1 MNPSIGKK
9 QSTFHIFLNQR
20 YIHNV
25 FERII
30 CSLLAEGKRKKILKT
45 SLSLLILLV
54 LSIASFSSGGKG
66 NEVMASTNGTTYGP
80 ELQIKEDWIID
91 NETVVV
97 TSEQPI
103 SFVQSY
109 HEQYKIIVKNGGVL
123 KIIDSYIRSDFRFLL
138 ELYDTSKLIV
148 ENSNLGWQKGLDVGL
163 SGAVITNMDNSVV
176 EAKNSELDLVGIAN
190 GNGLLSYT
198 TVDLD
203 NCRIEQLELDLFD
216 LKGVVIDGLST
227 GNIEDRTFSSEKFR
241 MKLKNCV
248 VKGEVTS
255 WIGDA
260 EVTFKNCK
268 MGQISPDEGSI
279 VNIENCTMREIVPRV
294 SSYSGVISGLPQGN
308 VSSFQLNLPEKN
320 GPSINVVNSTIE
332 NGWRFRYFSGCN
344 IEFRNCYF
352 SVLSPMGNNYA
363 SVYDST
369 VREVWLWW
377 TSGEIHFENS
387 PIGWIGKIMGPN
399 NILLSGYITVEDKN
413 WQSNR
418 WVNNWGDTIIRRE
431 FFFSFPSGSA
441 DCIIKNEEGTTVDQF
456 VVGTIPIKKVLTFD
470 KEQRNFKVYLDGI
483 LKETLE
489 LSSDSDVAFRPNTYT
504 IKATSGVGGSILP
517 SGSVIVNPG
526 TDQTF
531 TITPDTGY
539 HIKDVKVDGNSVG
552 AVTSYTFTN
561 INSDHTISVE
571 FILPDTIPPTVTLFS
586 PTDGTKVS
594 TPTVNIS
601 GKVTDNVG
609 VVAVW
614 VGAKKAE
621 LAPDGTFSEP
631 VSLDEGINTIKV
643 VAFDASG
650 NKGEEDLIVNYK
662 KKTVITI
669 ILQIGN
675 TSFTVNGIQNTL
687 DSPPVI
693 KNDRTLL
700 PIRVIVEA
708 LGGTIE
714 WIPTTKSITIR
725 LGSTYIG
732 MQIGNSSAVVNGY
745 VMNIDSDNPK
755 VVPEIINSRTMLPL
769 RFVTENLGC
778 DVQWD
783 GTTKTITITYPK
795 P

>member
-1 MNPSIGKK
+1 MNPLIGKT
-9 QSTFHIFLNQR
+9 QSTPHILLNLR
-20 YIHNV
+20 YIRNP

-30 CSLLAEGKRKKILKT
+30 CSLRTGGKRKKSLKI
-45 SLSLLILLV
+45 SLSLLILFV
-54 LSIASFSSGGKG
+54 LSITLFADGL
-66 NEVMASTNGTTYGP
+66 NGSRVQTSISATAYGP
-80 ELQIKEDWIID
+80 ELRISGDWIID

-103 SFVQSY
+103 YFPQDY
-109 HEQYKIIVKNGGVL
+109 HEQYKIIVRNGGVL
-123 KIIDSYIRSDFRFLL
+123 KIIDSYIHSDFRFLL
-138 ELYDTSKLIV
+138 ILYDTSKLIV

-190 GNGLLSYT
+190 GNGSLSFT

-255 WIGDA
+255 WIGNA

-268 MGQISPDEGSI
+268 LGQISPDEGSV

-308 VSSFQLNLPEKN
+308 VSSFQLNLPAKN

-332 NGWRFRYFSGCN
+332 NGWYFRYFSGCN

-352 SVLSPMGNNYA
+352 SALRSMGNNYA

-431 FFFSFPSGSA
+431 FFFSLTSGSA

-456 VVGTIPIKKVLTFD
+456 VVGTIPIKKVLAFD

-483 LKETLE
+483 LMKTLE
-489 LSSDSDVAFRPNTYT
+489 LSSDSDVAFGPNTYT
-504 IKATSGVGGSILP
+504 IKATSGVGGSISP
-517 SGSVIVNPG
+517 SGTVTVNYG
-526 TDQTF
+526 TDQIF

-539 HIKDVKVDGNSVG
+539 HIKDVKVDGKSVG
-552 AVTSYTFTN
+552 AVSTYTFTN
-561 INSDHTISVE
+561 VTSNHTIE
-571 FILPDTIPPTVTLFS
+571 AIFEPITFTITAS
-586 PTDGTKVS
+586 ASAGGTI
-594 TPTVNIS
+594 TPSGTVN
-601 GKVTDNVG
+601 
-609 VVAVW
+609 
-614 VGAKKAE
+614 
-621 LAPDGTFSEP
+621 
-631 VSLDEGINTIKV
+631 
-643 VAFDASG
+643 
-650 NKGEEDLIVNYK
+650 VNYGDSK
-662 KKTVITI
+662 TFTITPNSGYKISNVKVDGGSVGSVSSYPFQNIISSHTIEATFEKEITQTVIV
-669 ILQIGN
+669 LQIGKS
-675 TSFTVNGIQNTL
+675 TFTVNGSARTL
-687 DSPPVI
+687 DSPPII
-693 KNDRTLL
+693 KNSRTLL
-700 PIRVIVEA
+700 PIRAIVEA

-732 MQIGNSSAVVNGY
+732 MQIGNSTAVVNGY
-745 VMNIDSDNPK
+745 VMNIDPDNPK

-769 RFVTENLGC
+769 RFVTEKLGC

-783 GTTKTITITYPK
+783 GTTKTITITYQP
-795 P
+795 

>member
-1 MNPSIGKK
+1 MNPSIGKT
-9 QSTFHIFLNQR
+9 QSASHISLNQW

-30 CSLLAEGKRKKILKT
+30 CSLLAERKRKKVLKT
-45 SLSLLILLV
+45 SLSLLILFTILI
-54 LSIASFSSGGKG
+54 SSFSSIGKG
-66 NEVMASTNGTTYGP
+66 DRALASINGTTYGP
-80 ELQIKEDWIID
+80 ELQIKGDWIID
-91 NETVVV
+91 NKTVVV

-103 SFVQSY
+103 YFPQDY

-123 KIIDSYIRSDFRFLL
+123 KIIDSYIHSDFRFLL
-138 ELYDTSKLIV
+138 VLYDTSKLIV

-190 GNGLLSYT
+190 GNGSLSFT

-255 WIGDA
+255 WIGNA

-268 MGQISPDEGSI
+268 LGAISPDEGSV
-279 VNIENCTMREIVPRV
+279 VNIENCTMREIAPRV

-308 VSSFQLNLPEKN
+308 VSSFQLNLSAKN

-332 NGWRFRYFSGCN
+332 NGWYFRYFTGCN
-344 IEFRNCYF
+344 IEFQNCYF
-352 SVLSPMGNNYA
+352 SVLRPMGNNYA

-369 VREVWLWW
+369 VREVWLWG

-387 PIGWIGKIMGPN
+387 SIGWVGKIMGPN
-399 NILLSGYITVEDKN
+399 DILLSGDITVEDKN

-431 FFFSFPSGSA
+431 FFFLLTSGSA

-489 LSSDSDVAFRPNTYT
+489 LSSDSDVAFGPNTYT
-504 IKATSGVGGSILP
+504 IKATSGVGGSISP
-517 SGSVIVNPG
+517 SGEVKLNYG
-526 TDQTF
+526 ADQTF
-531 TITPDTGY
+531 TITPNTDY
-539 HIKDVKVDGNSVG
+539 RIKDVIVDGISVG
-552 AVTSYTFTN
+552 AVSTYTFTN
-561 INSDHTISVE
+561 ITGNHTIS
-571 FILPDTIPPTVTLFS
+571 T
-586 PTDGTKVS
+586 
-594 TPTVNIS
+594 
-601 GKVTDNVG
+601 
-609 VVAVW
+609 
-614 VGAKKAE
+614 
-621 LAPDGTFSEP
+621 TFEK
-631 VSLDEGINTIKV
+631 EITQ
-643 VAFDASG
+643 
-650 NKGEEDLIVNYK
+650 
-662 KKTVITI
+662 TVIV
-669 ILQIGN
+669 LQIGN
-675 TSFTVNGIQNTL
+675 TTFTVNGQIRTL
-687 DSPPVI
+687 DSPPII
-693 KNDRTLL
+693 KNGRTLL
-700 PIRVIVEA
+700 PIRAIIEA
-708 LGGTIE
+708 LGGTVE
-714 WIPTTKSITIR
+714 WIPTTKSITIK
-725 LGSTYIG
+725 LSSTYIG
-732 MQIGNSSAVVNGY
+732 MQIGNSTTVVNGY
-745 VMNIDSDNPK
+745 VMNIDPDNPK

-783 GTTKTITITYPK
+783 GTTQTITITYPEN
-795 P
+795 

>member
-1 MNPSIGKK
+1 MNPSIGKT
-9 QSTFHIFLNQR
+9 QSASHIFLNQR

-30 CSLLAEGKRKKILKT
+30 CSLRAGGKRKKVLKT
-45 SLSLLILLV
+45 SLSLLILFA

-66 NEVMASTNGTTYGP
+66 NGVLASTNGTTYGP
-80 ELQIKEDWIID
+80 ELRISGDWIVD
-91 NETVVV
+91 NKTVEI

-103 SFVQSY
+103 YFPQDY

-138 ELYDTSKLIV
+138 VLYDTSKLVV
-148 ENSNLGWQKGLDVGL
+148 ENANLEVLEGK
-163 SGAVITNMDNSVV
+163 GAVITNLDNSAI
-176 EAKNSELDLVGIAN
+176 EAKNSQLDYVGVAN
-190 GNGLLSYT
+190 GTGPLSYT
-198 TVDLD
+198 TIDLY
-203 NCRIEQLELDLFD
+203 NCSISQLELDLFNM
-216 LKGVVIDGLST
+216 KGVVIEGLET
-227 GNIEDRTFSSEKFR
+227 GNIEDKTFSSESFR
-241 MKLKNCV
+241 MTLQNCEIRR
-248 VKGEVTS
+248 EVTTYVR
-255 WIGDA
+255 DA

-268 MGQISPDEGSI
+268 MGQMSPDKGSI
-279 VNIENCTMREIVPRV
+279 VSIENCMMREIVPRV
-294 SSYSGVISGLPQGN
+294 TNYSGIISGLPQGN
-308 VSSFQLNLPEKN
+308 VSSFQLNLPATH
-320 GPSINVVNSTIE
+320 GPSINIVNSTIE
-332 NGWRFRYFSGCN
+332 NGWYFRYDSGCN

-352 SVLSPMGNNYA
+352 SVLRPMWNNFA
-363 SVYDST
+363 SVYDSI
-369 VREVWLWW
+369 VREVWIWG
-377 TSGEIHFENS
+377 TSGEIHFQNS
-387 PIGWIGKIMGPN
+387 PIGWIGNIMSPN
-399 NILLSGYITVEDKN
+399 DILLSGDITIEDEN
-413 WQSNR
+413 WRNR
-418 WVNNWGDTIIRRE
+418 LLNWGTTTIRRE
-431 FFFSFPSGSA
+431 FFFSFPSGSGE
-441 DCIIKNEEGTTVDQF
+441 CIIKNEEGTIVDQF
-456 VVGTIPIKKVLTFD
+456 VVGTAPIMKVLAFD
-470 KEQRNFKVYLDGI
+470 KEQRNLKVYLDGA
-483 LKETLE
+483 LKEILE
-489 LSSDSDVAFRPNTYT
+489 LSSDANVAFGPNTYT
-504 IKATSGVGGSILP
+504 IKTTSGVGGSILP
-517 SGSVIVNPG
+517 SGNVIVNQG
-526 TDQTF
+526 ADQTF
-531 TITPDTGY
+531 TITPSTGY

-561 INSDHTISVE
+561 INSDHKISVE

-732 MQIGNSSAVVNGY
+732 MQIGNSTAVVNGY
-745 VMNIDSDNPK
+745 VMNIDPDNPK

-769 RFVTENLGC
+769 RFVAEKLGC

-783 GTTKTITITYPK
+783 GTTKTITITYP
-795 P
+795 

>member
-1 MNPSIGKK
+1 MNPLIGKT
-9 QSTFHIFLNQR
+9 QSTPHILLNLR
-20 YIHNV
+20 YIRNP

-30 CSLLAEGKRKKILKT
+30 CSLRTGGKRKKSLKI
-45 SLSLLILLV
+45 SLSLLILFV
-54 LSIASFSSGGKG
+54 LSITLFADGL
-66 NEVMASTNGTTYGP
+66 NGSRVQTSISATAYGP
-80 ELQIKEDWIID
+80 ELRISGDWIID

-103 SFVQSY
+103 YFPQDY
-109 HEQYKIIVKNGGVL
+109 HEQYKIIVRNGGVL
-123 KIIDSYIRSDFRFLL
+123 KIIDSYIHSDFRFLL
-138 ELYDTSKLIV
+138 ILYDTSKLIV

-190 GNGLLSYT
+190 GNGSLSFT

-255 WIGDA
+255 WIGNA

-268 MGQISPDEGSI
+268 LGQISPDEGSV

-308 VSSFQLNLPEKN
+308 VSSFQLNLPATN

-332 NGWRFRYFSGCN
+332 NGWYFRYFSGCN

-352 SVLSPMGNNYA
+352 SALRSMGNNYA

-431 FFFSFPSGSA
+431 FFFSLTSGSA

-456 VVGTIPIKKVLTFD
+456 VVGTIPIKKVLAFD

-483 LKETLE
+483 LMKTLE
-489 LSSDSDVAFRPNTYT
+489 LSSDSDVAFGPNTYT
-504 IKATSGVGGSILP
+504 IKATSGVGGSISP
-517 SGSVIVNPG
+517 SGTVTVNYG
-526 TDQTF
+526 TDQIF

-539 HIKDVKVDGNSVG
+539 HIKDVKVDGKSVG
-552 AVTSYTFTN
+552 AVSTYTFTN
-561 INSDHTISVE
+561 VTSNHTIE
-571 FILPDTIPPTVTLFS
+571 AIFEPITFTITAS
-586 PTDGTKVS
+586 ASAGGTI
-594 TPTVNIS
+594 TPSGTVN
-601 GKVTDNVG
+601 
-609 VVAVW
+609 
-614 VGAKKAE
+614 
-621 LAPDGTFSEP
+621 
-631 VSLDEGINTIKV
+631 
-643 VAFDASG
+643 
-650 NKGEEDLIVNYK
+650 VNYGDSK
-662 KKTVITI
+662 TFTITPNSGYKISNVKVDGGSVGSVSSYPFQNIISSHTIEATFEKEITQTVIV
-669 ILQIGN
+669 LQIGKS
-675 TSFTVNGIQNTL
+675 TFTVNGSARTL
-687 DSPPVI
+687 DSPPII
-693 KNDRTLL
+693 KNSRTLL
-700 PIRVIVEA
+700 PIRAIVEA

-732 MQIGNSSAVVNGY
+732 MQIGNSTAVVNGY
-745 VMNIDSDNPK
+745 VMNIDPDNPK

-783 GTTKTITITYPK
+783 GSTKTITIKYGE
-795 P
+795 

>member
-1 MNPSIGKK
+1 MNPLIGKT
-9 QSTFHIFLNQR
+9 QSTPHILLNLR
-20 YIHNV
+20 YIRNP

-30 CSLLAEGKRKKILKT
+30 CSLRTGGKRKKSLKI
-45 SLSLLILLV
+45 SLSLLILFV
-54 LSIASFSSGGKG
+54 LSITLFADGL
-66 NEVMASTNGTTYGP
+66 NGSRVQTSISATAYGP
-80 ELQIKEDWIID
+80 ELRISGDWIID

-103 SFVQSY
+103 YFPQDY
-109 HEQYKIIVKNGGVL
+109 HEQYKIIVRNGGVL
-123 KIIDSYIRSDFRFLL
+123 KIIDSYIHSDFRFLL
-138 ELYDTSKLIV
+138 ILYDTSKLIV

-190 GNGLLSYT
+190 GNGSLSFT

-255 WIGDA
+255 WIGNA

-268 MGQISPDEGSI
+268 LGQISPDEGSV

-308 VSSFQLNLPEKN
+308 VSSFQLNLPAKN

-332 NGWRFRYFSGCN
+332 NGWYFRYFSGCN

-352 SVLSPMGNNYA
+352 SALRSMGNNYA

-431 FFFSFPSGSA
+431 FFFSLTSGSA

-456 VVGTIPIKKVLTFD
+456 VVGTIPIKKVLAFD

-483 LKETLE
+483 LMKTLE
-489 LSSDSDVAFRPNTYT
+489 LSSDSDVAFGPNTYT
-504 IKATSGVGGSILP
+504 IKATSGVGGSISP
-517 SGSVIVNPG
+517 SGTVTVNYG
-526 TDQTF
+526 TDQIF

-539 HIKDVKVDGNSVG
+539 HIKDVKVDGKSVG
-552 AVTSYTFTN
+552 AVSTYTFTN
-561 INSDHTISVE
+561 VTSNHTIE
-571 FILPDTIPPTVTLFS
+571 AIFEPITFTITAS
-586 PTDGTKVS
+586 ASAGGTI
-594 TPTVNIS
+594 TPSGTVN
-601 GKVTDNVG
+601 
-609 VVAVW
+609 
-614 VGAKKAE
+614 
-621 LAPDGTFSEP
+621 
-631 VSLDEGINTIKV
+631 
-643 VAFDASG
+643 
-650 NKGEEDLIVNYK
+650 VNYGDSK
-662 KKTVITI
+662 TFTITPNSGYKISNVKVDGGSVGSVSSYPFQNIISSHTIEATFEKEITQTVIV
-669 ILQIGN
+669 LQIGKS
-675 TSFTVNGIQNTL
+675 TFTVNGSARTL
-687 DSPPVI
+687 DSPPII
-693 KNDRTLL
+693 KNSRTLL
-700 PIRVIVEA
+700 PIRAIVEA

-732 MQIGNSSAVVNGY
+732 MQIGNSTAVVNGY
-745 VMNIDSDNPK
+745 VMNIDPDNPK

-769 RFVTENLGC
+769 RFVTEKLGC

-783 GTTKTITITYPK
+783 GTTKTITIKYGE
-795 P
+795 

>member
-1 MNPSIGKK
+1 MNPLIGKT
-9 QSTFHIFLNQR
+9 QSTPHILLNLR
-20 YIHNV
+20 YIRNP

-30 CSLLAEGKRKKILKT
+30 CSLRTGGKRKKSLKI
-45 SLSLLILLV
+45 SLSLLILFV
-54 LSIASFSSGGKG
+54 LSITLFADGL
-66 NEVMASTNGTTYGP
+66 NGSRVQTSISATAYGP
-80 ELQIKEDWIID
+80 ELRISGDWIID

-103 SFVQSY
+103 YFPQDY
-109 HEQYKIIVKNGGVL
+109 HEQYKIIVRNGGVL
-123 KIIDSYIRSDFRFLL
+123 KIIDSYIHSDFRFLL
-138 ELYDTSKLIV
+138 ILYDTSKLIV

-190 GNGLLSYT
+190 GNGSLSFT

-255 WIGDA
+255 WIGNA

-268 MGQISPDEGSI
+268 LGQISPDEGSV

-308 VSSFQLNLPEKN
+308 VSSFQLNLPATN

-332 NGWRFRYFSGCN
+332 NGWYFRYFSGCN

-352 SVLSPMGNNYA
+352 SALRSMGNNYA

-431 FFFSFPSGSA
+431 FFFSLTSGSA

-456 VVGTIPIKKVLTFD
+456 VVGTIPIKKVLAFD

-483 LKETLE
+483 LMKTLE
-489 LSSDSDVAFRPNTYT
+489 LSSDSDVAFGPNTYT
-504 IKATSGVGGSILP
+504 IKATSGVGGSISP
-517 SGSVIVNPG
+517 SGTVTVNYG
-526 TDQTF
+526 TDQIF

-539 HIKDVKVDGNSVG
+539 HIKDVKVDGKSVG
-552 AVTSYTFTN
+552 AVSTYTFTN
-561 INSDHTISVE
+561 VTSNHTIE
-571 FILPDTIPPTVTLFS
+571 AIFEPITFTITAS
-586 PTDGTKVS
+586 ASAGGTI
-594 TPTVNIS
+594 TPSGTVN
-601 GKVTDNVG
+601 
-609 VVAVW
+609 
-614 VGAKKAE
+614 
-621 LAPDGTFSEP
+621 
-631 VSLDEGINTIKV
+631 
-643 VAFDASG
+643 
-650 NKGEEDLIVNYK
+650 VNYGDSK
-662 KKTVITI
+662 TFTITPNSGYKISNVKVDGGSVGSVSSYPFQNIISSHTIEATFEKEITQTVIV
-669 ILQIGN
+669 LQIGKS
-675 TSFTVNGIQNTL
+675 TFTVNGSARTL
-687 DSPPVI
+687 DSPPII
-693 KNDRTLL
+693 KNSRTLL
-700 PIRVIVEA
+700 PIRAIVEA

-732 MQIGNSSAVVNGY
+732 MQIGNSTAVVNGY
-745 VMNIDSDNPK
+745 VMNIDPDNPK

-769 RFVTENLGC
+769 RFVTEKLGC

-783 GTTKTITITYPK
+783 GTIKTITITYQP
-795 P
+795 

>member
-1 MNPSIGKK
+1 MNPLIGKT
-9 QSTFHIFLNQR
+9 QSTPHILLNLR
-20 YIHNV
+20 YIRNP

-30 CSLLAEGKRKKILKT
+30 CSLRTGGKRKKSLKI
-45 SLSLLILLV
+45 SLSLLILFV
-54 LSIASFSSGGKG
+54 LSITLFADGL
-66 NEVMASTNGTTYGP
+66 NGSRVQTSISATAYGP
-80 ELQIKEDWIID
+80 ELRISGDWIID

-103 SFVQSY
+103 YFPQDY
-109 HEQYKIIVKNGGVL
+109 HEQYKIIVRNGGVL
-123 KIIDSYIRSDFRFLL
+123 KIIDSYIHSDFRFLL
-138 ELYDTSKLIV
+138 ILYDTSKLIV

-190 GNGLLSYT
+190 GNGSLSFT

-255 WIGDA
+255 WIGNA

-268 MGQISPDEGSI
+268 LGQISPDEGSV

-308 VSSFQLNLPEKN
+308 VSSFQLNLPATN

-332 NGWRFRYFSGCN
+332 NGWYFRYFSGCN

-352 SVLSPMGNNYA
+352 SALRSMGNNYA

-431 FFFSFPSGSA
+431 FFFSLTSGSA

-456 VVGTIPIKKVLTFD
+456 VVGTIPIKKVLAFD

-483 LKETLE
+483 LMKTLE
-489 LSSDSDVAFRPNTYT
+489 LSSDSDVAFGPNTYT
-504 IKATSGVGGSILP
+504 IKATSGVGGSISP
-517 SGSVIVNPG
+517 SGTVTVNYG
-526 TDQTF
+526 TDQIF

-539 HIKDVKVDGNSVG
+539 HIKDVKVDGKSVG
-552 AVTSYTFTN
+552 AVSTYTFTN
-561 INSDHTISVE
+561 VTSNHTIE
-571 FILPDTIPPTVTLFS
+571 AIFEPITFTITAS
-586 PTDGTKVS
+586 ASAGGTI
-594 TPTVNIS
+594 TPSGTVN
-601 GKVTDNVG
+601 
-609 VVAVW
+609 
-614 VGAKKAE
+614 
-621 LAPDGTFSEP
+621 
-631 VSLDEGINTIKV
+631 
-643 VAFDASG
+643 
-650 NKGEEDLIVNYK
+650 VNYGDSK
-662 KKTVITI
+662 TFTITPNSGYKISNVKVDGGSVGSVSSYPFQNIISSHTIEATFEKEITQTVIV
-669 ILQIGN
+669 LQIGKS
-675 TSFTVNGIQNTL
+675 TFTVNGSARTL
-687 DSPPVI
+687 DSPPII
-693 KNDRTLL
+693 KNSRTLL
-700 PIRVIVEA
+700 PIRAIVEA

-732 MQIGNSSAVVNGY
+732 MQIGNSTAVVNGY
-745 VMNIDSDNPK
+745 VMNIDPDNPK

-769 RFVTENLGC
+769 RFVAEKLGC

-783 GTTKTITITYPK
+783 GTTKTITITYQP
-795 P
+795 

>member
-1 MNPSIGKK
+1 VQTSI
-9 QSTFHIFLNQR
+9 SAT
-20 YIHNV
+20 
-25 FERII
+25 
-30 CSLLAEGKRKKILKT
+30 A
-45 SLSLLILLV
+45 
-54 LSIASFSSGGKG
+54 
-66 NEVMASTNGTTYGP
+66 YGP
-80 ELQIKEDWIID
+80 ELRISGDWIID

-103 SFVQSY
+103 YFPQDY
-109 HEQYKIIVKNGGVL
+109 HEQYKIIVRNGGVL
-123 KIIDSYIRSDFRFLL
+123 KIIDSYIHSDFRFLL
-138 ELYDTSKLIV
+138 ILYDTSKLIV

-190 GNGLLSYT
+190 GNGSLSFT

-255 WIGDA
+255 WIGNA

-268 MGQISPDEGSI
+268 LGQISPDEGSV

-308 VSSFQLNLPEKN
+308 VSSFQLNLPATN

-332 NGWRFRYFSGCN
+332 NGWYFRYFSGCN

-352 SVLSPMGNNYA
+352 SALRSMGNNYA

-431 FFFSFPSGSA
+431 FFFSLTSGSA

-456 VVGTIPIKKVLTFD
+456 VVGTIPIKKVLAFD

-483 LKETLE
+483 LMKTLE
-489 LSSDSDVAFRPNTYT
+489 LSSDSDVAFGPNTYT
-504 IKATSGVGGSILP
+504 IKATSGVGGSISP
-517 SGSVIVNPG
+517 SGTVTVNYG
-526 TDQTF
+526 TDQIF

-539 HIKDVKVDGNSVG
+539 HIKDVKVDGKSVG
-552 AVTSYTFTN
+552 AVSTYTFTN
-561 INSDHTISVE
+561 VTSNHTIE
-571 FILPDTIPPTVTLFS
+571 AIFEPITFTITAS
-586 PTDGTKVS
+586 ASAGGTI
-594 TPTVNIS
+594 TPSGTVN
-601 GKVTDNVG
+601 
-609 VVAVW
+609 
-614 VGAKKAE
+614 
-621 LAPDGTFSEP
+621 
-631 VSLDEGINTIKV
+631 
-643 VAFDASG
+643 
-650 NKGEEDLIVNYK
+650 VNYGDSK
-662 KKTVITI
+662 TFTITPNSGYKISNVKVDGGSVGSVSSYPFQNIISSHTIEATFEKEITQTVIV
-669 ILQIGN
+669 LQIGKS
-675 TSFTVNGIQNTL
+675 TFTVNGSARTL
-687 DSPPVI
+687 DSPPII
-693 KNDRTLL
+693 KNSRTLL
-700 PIRVIVEA
+700 PIRAIVEA

-732 MQIGNSSAVVNGY
+732 MQIGNSTAVVNGY
-745 VMNIDSDNPK
+745 VMNIDPDNPK

-769 RFVTENLGC
+769 RFVTEKLGC

-783 GTTKTITITYPK
+783 GTTKTITITYQP
-795 P
+795 